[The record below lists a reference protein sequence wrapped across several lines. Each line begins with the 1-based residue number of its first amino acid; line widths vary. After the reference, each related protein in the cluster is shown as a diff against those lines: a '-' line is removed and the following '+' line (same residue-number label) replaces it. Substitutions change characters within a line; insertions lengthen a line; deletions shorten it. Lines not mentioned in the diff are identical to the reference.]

1 MYMCILVNI
10 LHLLSVNS
18 NFILNKIFQIRYL
31 KSREYENVSSSRD
44 VTEYVLALQIMN
56 ARILSLNLHH
66 VTYAFDL

>member
-31 KSREYENVSSSRD
+31 NSREYENVSSSRD

-66 VTYAFDL
+66 VTYALDL

>member
-66 VTYAFDL
+66 VTYAVDL